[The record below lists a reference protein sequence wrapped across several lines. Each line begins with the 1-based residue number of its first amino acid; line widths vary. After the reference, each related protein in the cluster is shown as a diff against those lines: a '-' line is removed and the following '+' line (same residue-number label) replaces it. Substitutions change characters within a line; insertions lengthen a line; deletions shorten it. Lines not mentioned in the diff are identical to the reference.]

1 MPTAPILINRGTGS
15 AADKHRPLTTVVL
28 DAHALGIRQIEDAP
42 IPRYIPLPREVEPG
56 DCFEI
61 VLANRFPVLLP
72 LDRANPS
79 LLPGLQLMVHDTVGD
94 QGQIA
99 EASLLNG

>member
-1 MPTAPILINRGTGS
+1 MTTAPILINRGAGS
-15 AADKHRPLTTVVL
+15 AADKHRPLITVVL
-28 DAHALGIRQIEDAP
+28 DLHALGIRQFEDAP

-61 VLANRFPVLLP
+61 VLANGCPVLIP
-72 LDRANPS
+72 LDRANPP
-79 LLPGLQLMVHDTVGD
+79 LLPGPCILVADTVGD

>member
-1 MPTAPILINRGTGS
+1 MPTAPILINRPHAN

-28 DAHALGIRQIEDAP
+28 DVHALGIRQIEDAP

-79 LLPGLQLMVHDTVGD
+79 LLPGPQLMVHDTVGD